1 MKQYIHGL
9 PQWHKRLL
17 KNFRQ
22 TASDLQVWRAFRA
35 RRRLTIASDGGLKDR
50 IATFGWKIVSNKGI
64 GIEND
69 ISLFEGSG
77 PADGPFDISSST
89 RSELGGLLAPLLL
102 CASLAAHWGLRHKC
116 RLRWLSDSKAA
127 ISRVD
132 FITRNS
138 HRTPR
143 QVPEDHDY
151 MTAIQE
157 LSKNL
162 GRRIKTQWIKGHQDE
177 RTPYVDLTGDAKL
190 NVDVDELATLHQ
202 TSKRQLPTEI
212 SPHLSEQKI
221 TVVINGKRYPS
232 QINAQIRY
240 HINGSNLKQYLTTKQ
255 GWTEDTWYKIDLHTF
270 GVHFRRLTMGQ
281 KVQHMQFIYDLQP
294 VGRRKGQIS
303 KNDSDSVTQCPC
315 CRIEIENQYHLLH
328 CRHNPKR
335 TTSLAAFYK
344 EVQRAQAGSKFG
356 RIIADAF
363 DQWFEDPAST
373 PSMENTRDPTLDH
386 NTLFTS
392 EYVSL
397 IKAAFTH
404 QQEIG
409 WMNAARGFLAKAWFQ
424 VACTQLQIPGGP
436 NEEVTHTCRQD
447 GQQRTYRVVRAL
459 HTLVT
464 SLWQGRNEELH
475 KQDKDTEAIQQ
486 SSTLKLHL
494 CIANPA
500 LCQQRTDITATT
512 PWSISCENHP
522 RTNEDGSS
530 VLELLEK
537 GKNRIR
543 LVNIE

>member
-1 MKQYIHGL
+1 M
-9 PQWHKRLL
+9 
-17 KNFRQ
+17 
-22 TASDLQVWRAFRA
+22 
-35 RRRLTIASDGGLKDR
+35 
-50 IATFGWKIVSNKGI
+50 
-64 GIEND
+64 
-69 ISLFEGSG
+69 
-77 PADGPFDISSST
+77 
-89 RSELGGLLAPLLL
+89 
-102 CASLAAHWGLRHKC
+102 
-116 RLRWLSDSKAA
+116 
-127 ISRVD
+127 
-132 FITRNS
+132 
-138 HRTPR
+138 PR

-162 GRRIKTQWIKGHQDE
+162 SRRIKTQWIKGHQDE
-177 RTPYVDLTGDAKL
+177 RTPYADLTRDAKL

-202 TSKRQLPTEI
+202 ASKRQLPTEF

-240 HINGSNLKQYLTTKQ
+240 HINGSNLKQYLATKQ
-255 GWTEDTWYKIDLHTF
+255 GWTEDTGHKIDLHTF
-270 GVHFRRLTMGQ
+270 GVHFRRLTMGK
-281 KVQHMQFIYDLQP
+281 KVQHMKFIYDLQP

-303 KNDSDSVTQCPC
+303 KNDSDSATQCPC

-363 DQWFEDPAST
+363 EQWFEDPAST

-392 EYVSL
+392 EYVSQ

-404 QQEIG
+404 QREIG

-436 NEEVTHTCRQD
+436 NGEVTHTCRHD
-447 GQQRTYRVVRAL
+447 GHQRTYQVVRAL

-475 KQDKDTEAIQQ
+475 KQDKDTEAV
-486 SSTLKLHL
+486 
-494 CIANPA
+494 
-500 LCQQRTDITATT
+500 QRTVIDAEIALLHCEPSALPAEDRHYCNHSLEHILRKPPTYKRRWLFRVRAARERDKQDQTRQHRITAFFNRAPTIQPQNTAQPSTPSRPAVPQAHLHRRPISTNQKLLTEFFRARAPNHTT
-512 PWSISCENHP
+512 NNSPFISP
-522 RTNEDGSS
+522 SPVD
-530 VLELLEK
+530 
-537 GKNRIR
+537 
-543 LVNIE
+543 